1 MNIVLLGSTGFVG
14 RNVAEELTKNGFSF
28 FPVSR
33 QNGYDLRKIED
44 NFKFLQESN
53 TDIIINCAAHV
64 GSLNYVSE
72 FAADVVESNS
82 RMILNL
88 YEAVQKYNPQIN
100 IIQPIANCAYPANAL
115 VYKEEEFWNGPL
127 HPSVLSYGSTR
138 RMLLTVAESYHMQHK
153 IRSINLITPNMYGPF
168 DSTDPNKAHALNAL
182 ISKFVKA
189 IKTGQEQVEIWGTGI
204 AVREWLYA
212 SDFGRIVVEVLKDL
226 SNTEYDRPFNI
237 AQENGLSVKEL
248 INLILQ
254 NIDYKGTVWYNSNMP
269 DGAPRKVM
277 SKAKFEKIFP
287 QFQFTSFEEGIKTTA
302 AYYQSV
308 YPY

>member
-1 MNIVLLGSTGFVG
+1 MKIILLGHTGFAG
-14 RNVAEELTKNGFSF
+14 RNVAEVLERNGFKY

-33 QNGYDLRKIED
+33 KNGFDLRKIED
-44 NFKFLQESN
+44 NYRFLEEAKA
-53 TDIIINCAAHV
+53 DVIINCAAHV

-72 FAADVVESNS
+72 FAADVVDSNS

-88 YEAVQKYNPQIN
+88 YEAVQKYNPTTA
-100 IIQPIANCAYPANAL
+100 IIQPIANCAYPAHAL

-127 HPSVLSYGSTR
+127 HASVLSYGSTR
-138 RMLLTVAESYHMQHK
+138 RMLLTVAESYRMQHGM
-153 IRSINLITPNMYGPF
+153 RSINLITPNMYGPH

-189 IKTGQEQVEIWGTGI
+189 IETGQQQVEIWGTGI
-204 AVREWLYA
+204 AVREWLYG
-212 SDFGRIVVEVLKDL
+212 SDFGRIVIEVLKDIA
-226 SNTEYDRPFNI
+226 NEKYDKPFNI

-248 INLILQ
+248 VDHILQ
-254 NIDYKGTVWYNSNMP
+254 NIEYKGNVWYNSNMP

-277 SKAKFEKIFP
+277 SKANFEKIFP
-287 QFQFTSFEEGIKTTA
+287 QFSFTPFNEGIKNTA
-302 AYYQSV
+302 EYYQSV